1 MAIEDEVNPI
11 ENYSYDNLSTSYD
24 EIIEEFENLALKP
37 SPWNPQFSKRSI
49 PLLKNEVKKTFE
61 TQKDFEK
68 KKMVSYHSLIEENSS
83 FKEKVVDLTKIV
95 YNFTQE
101 KKKVCLHAWWKKM
114 YFW

>member
-11 ENYSYDNLSTSYD
+11 ENHSYDNLSTSYD

-37 SPWNPQFSKRSI
+37 SILKKKHSFIEKWSQENFWNPKGFW
-49 PLLKNEVKKTFE
+49 
-61 TQKDFEK
+61 K
-68 KKMVSYHSLIEENSS
+68 KKKKVSYHSLIEENSS

-101 KKKVCLHAWWKKM
+101 KKKVCLHAWWEKM